1 MSYSE
6 DMPFKFVKV
15 DVVDE
20 NGHALDNPTNM
31 QRECTSLNLVSSE
44 LSLQLSLKN
53 SLNILL

>member
-6 DMPFKFVKV
+6 DMPFKFAKV

-31 QRECTSLNLVSSE
+31 QRECTSLNMV
-44 LSLQLSLKN
+44 SLQLSLKN